1 MRPELFFRWQMCFA
15 CCHLFVKC
23 FVSGFSMHTRLT
35 RNTQIYLHEQTHK
48 QTHTHSASVVTE
60 HSSLFPSLET
70 RALQLRTTRTCIWTH
85 ILAHNTTTL
94 VQRRKA
100 NDGLGCHQVLEC
112 EVVNGWS
119 VCLCV
124 CVFDGV
130 RPQNS
135 TVCVCVCA
143 CVCVCQCLCMC
154 FVLPEEGASLLS
166 YFMWVLSHSPAA
178 THTLGVSMYV
188 CLCVID

>member
-135 TVCVCVCA
+135 TVCVSVCA
-143 CVCVCQCLCMC
+143 CVLSFQKKVRLSYLILCESCHTALLLHTHWVSLCMC
-154 FVLPEEGASLLS
+154 
-166 YFMWVLSHSPAA
+166 
-178 THTLGVSMYV
+178 V
-188 CLCVID
+188 CV

>member
-1 MRPELFFRWQMCFA
+1 MCFA
-15 CCHLFVKC
+15 CRHLFVKC
-23 FVSGFSMHTRLT
+23 FVSGFAMHTRLT
-35 RNTQIYLHEQTHK
+35 RNTQIYLHKQTHK

-70 RALQLRTTRTCIWTH
+70 RALQLRTIRTCIWTH

-100 NDGLGCHQVLEC
+100 NDGLGCHHVLEC

-119 VCLCV
+119 VCSCV

-135 TVCVCVCA
+135 TVCVCVCVSVCA
-143 CVCVCQCLCMC
+143 CMSVCLHLCVC
-154 FVLPEEGASLLS
+154 FVLPETVRLS
-166 YFMWVLSHSPAA
+166 YLILCESCHTALLLH
-178 THTLGVSMYV
+178 THCVSLCMCV
-188 CLCVID
+188 CV